1 MARLLAAAALVACAL
16 QPAATGWVESYDKKS
31 NKKFYYDEET
41 RKTQWEK
48 PDGVD
53 IKFLDDDPTVGSGS
67 TKQKGAG
74 AVTVLAAVM
83 TPVVLVFGGLAL
95 LYWRVRCRPTLRHAS
110 LASAAPP
117 CCRRRCRRRALRTHA
132 KFHRSAHE
140 TDPPHRSQASGQG
153 LGEALSAMKKKRDR
167 SQKRRSTKAGSGF
180 KQKQKLSQDGKGGR
194 SANS

>member
-1 MARLLAAAALVACAL
+1 MSRSLAAAALVACCVL
-16 QPAATGWVESYDKKS
+16 QPAAAGWVESYDKKS

-53 IKFLDDDPTVGSGS
+53 IKYLDDDPTVSGGS
-67 TKQKGAG
+67 KQQKGAG

-83 TPVVLVFGGLAL
+83 TPVVLVFGGLL
-95 LYWRVRCRPTLRHAS
+95 FLYWRVRCRPSLRHAS
-110 LASAAPP
+110 LAFTT
-117 CCRRRCRRRALRTHA
+117 CRRCRRRAPYAR
-132 KFHRSAHE
+132 KSANE
-140 TDPPHRSQASGQG
+140 TDPLRSSQASGQG